1 MKKLLSVL
9 FFFFVVATAQAQDLT
24 SREGAPILPQ
34 AKDWGISLDATRLI
48 KNASFDFVSTSQ
60 AITVKYFKNPTTAYR
75 LGARIGVNSWTTK
88 AMTPDRVAGTSSVIA
103 YPAATAMKE
112 NVWNRSSTAF
122 GITAGIE
129 KRRGTTRLQGI
140 YGAEAGIFISSTRD
154 KFTYGN
160 KLNATS
166 SPQQVVDPVGDAMSS
181 PFFGNANNIDT
192 VPQIQG
198 VQGPARITDR
208 KNGIAFALG
217 ARVFMG
223 AEYFVLPKMSLGGEF
238 GWGFAVSTTGR
249 SETKLESIGQ
259 SNIQGSTGASVRNT
273 TIDGGVSRHFG
284 LDTDNTNLI
293 GGLSATLRLNL
304 YF

>member
-1 MKKLLSVL
+1 MKKLLSL
-9 FFFFVVATAQAQDLT
+9 ALSLILGTTFAQDLT
-24 SREGAPILPQ
+24 SREGTPILPQ

-60 AITVKYFKNPTTAYR
+60 ALTIKYFKTPTTAYR
-75 LGARIGVNSWTTK
+75 VGVRIGVNSWTTK
-88 AMTPDRVAGTSSVIA
+88 SMTPDRVAATSTVIA
-103 YPAATAMKE
+103 YPSATAMKE
-112 NVWNRSSTAF
+112 NTWKRSSTAF
-122 GITAGIE
+122 GVTFGIE
-129 KRRGTTRLQGI
+129 KRRGVARLQGI
-140 YGAEAGIFISSTRD
+140 YGVEGGVFVSSTTD

-166 SPQQVVDPVGDAMSS
+166 SPQQTVSTSGDAMSS
-181 PFFGNANNIDT
+181 PYFGNANNIDT
-192 VPQIQG
+192 LPQIQG
-198 VQGPARITDR
+198 VQGPARVTDR

-238 GWGFAVSTTGR
+238 GWGFALSTTGR

-259 SNIQGSTGASVRNT
+259 SNIQGTTGASVRNT

-284 LDTDNTNLI
+284 LDTDNTNII